1 MSKFHLKLVKIIEM
15 LSAIGACY
23 LPHVLLSATTNQDM
37 TSILTSLANISPLLI
52 DDAAFSAEVWSST
65 HDTFYCSRASIAG
78 VSSIVSVVLQLY
90 YVCTMYTMIYTVTI
104 YILCTEV
111 QYMVHTIV
119 YIVNMDDVLSL
130 VWGEYFVLVAI

>member
-1 MSKFHLKLVKIIEM
+1 
-15 LSAIGACY
+15 
-23 LPHVLLSATTNQDM
+23 
-37 TSILTSLANISPLLI
+37 
-52 DDAAFSAEVWSST
+52 
-65 HDTFYCSRASIAG
+65 
-78 VSSIVSVVLQLY
+78 
-90 YVCTMYTMIYTVTI
+90 MYTMIYTVTI